1 MSADPI
7 DGFLAFAGMLA
18 DSAAHVTLQHFREGG
33 AVTDKSSNAIFDPV
47 TEADR
52 EAEAAM
58 RRLIRDRYPDHGI
71 LGEEHGNEPG
81 TSAYIWIIDP
91 IDGTRSFIAG
101 LPLWTTLIA
110 LNDGTRPILGVI
122 DQPYL
127 GERFTGSIKGK
138 AELRTRDSA
147 RALRTRSAVTRLKD
161 AVFSTT
167 STEFFESAAE
177 KRVLERL
184 VTGARLV
191 RFGCDCYGYGLLA
204 AGFIDVV
211 VEAGLQ
217 TWDVQPLLPIV
228 EAAGGAVATWEGGPA
243 QQGGRIVAAA
253 NAALL
258 AEVLALIKST
268 ISAPR

>member
-1 MSADPI
+1 MSDDPI
-7 DGFLAFAGMLA
+7 DRFLAFAGMLA

-33 AVTDKSSNAIFDPV
+33 AVADKSTNAVFDPV

-52 EAEAAM
+52 QAEAAM
-58 RRLIRDRYPDHGI
+58 RRLIRDRFPDHGI
-71 LGEEHGNEPG
+71 LGEEHGQEPG
-81 TSAYIWIIDP
+81 KSAYTWIIDP

-110 LNDGTRPILGVI
+110 LNDGTRPILGLI

-127 GERFTGSIKGK
+127 GERFTGSIEGK
-138 AELRTRDSA
+138 AELRTRNGVRS
-147 RALRTRSAVTRLKD
+147 LKTRKSITRLKD

-167 STEFFESAAE
+167 SPELFESAAE
-177 KRVLERL
+177 KRALERL
-184 VTGARLV
+184 VGGARLV
-191 RFGCDCYGYGLLA
+191 RFGCDCYAYGLLA

-217 TWDVQPLLPIV
+217 PWDVQPFLPIV
-228 EAAGGAVATWEGGPA
+228 EAAGGVVASWEGGSA
-243 QQGGRIVAAA
+243 QEGGRVVAAA

-258 AEVLALIKST
+258 AETLALVQ
-268 ISAPR
+268 SAASAQS